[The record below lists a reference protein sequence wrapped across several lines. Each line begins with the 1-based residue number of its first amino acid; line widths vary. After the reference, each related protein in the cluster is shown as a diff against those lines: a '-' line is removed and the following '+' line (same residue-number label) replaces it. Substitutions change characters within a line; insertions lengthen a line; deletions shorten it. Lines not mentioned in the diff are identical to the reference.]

1 MNQIADNVQRLHET
15 VTAACARVGR
25 NPDDVTLVAVSK
37 RKPIAAIVAAAE
49 AGVQHF
55 GENRVEEASEK
66 IPNVRPHLPETI
78 TWHMIGNIQSRKVK
92 HILPL
97 FQVVQ
102 SIDRQKIAEKL
113 SELAQEVGVHVP
125 ILLEVNLSGEES
137 KHGFAVQGWQRD
149 TERRENFWN
158 EVRSIA
164 KLPNLELRGL
174 MTLAPY
180 YDDMERTRPTFAGM
194 LELQEALRAS
204 LGLSLPDLS
213 MGMTNDYPVAVEE
226 GATIIRVGTAI
237 FGARAY

>member
-1 MNQIADNVQRLHET
+1 MSQIEDNIQQVRET
-15 VTAACARVGR
+15 IVAACARVGR
-25 NPDDVTLVAVSK
+25 NPDKVTLVAVSK
-37 RKPIAAIVAAAE
+37 RKPIEAIVAAAE

-66 IPNVRPHLPETI
+66 IPTVRPRLPETI

-92 HILPL
+92 QILPL

-102 SIDRQKIAEKL
+102 SVDRPKIAEKL
-113 SELAQEVGVHVP
+113 SELAQEIGVHVP

-149 TERRENFWN
+149 SQKRDIFWN

-174 MTLAPY
+174 MTMAPFY
-180 YDDMERTRPTFAGM
+180 EDRERTRPTFAGM
-194 LELQEALRAS
+194 VELQEALRAS